1 MSIRALARLDYN
13 ALIPAKAFHLA
24 FDTAF
29 APAAAAAGLAR
40 RGTKWKL
47 IVASHA
53 LQLGFPVNR
62 KGAGLSDVPGEF
74 RPELSWQ
81 GTVSYYQY
89 TSETDRSEM
98 QALRR
103 AVVQKVV
110 ARARPNTLLTVIVDG
125 LDIPLRVQHP
135 DVALYY
141 FDENDAAAW
150 GGWFGA
156 RVSAWLARFTATP
169 ETLEAWCRRVR
180 R

>member
-1 MSIRALARLDYN
+1 LRAPHS
-13 ALIPAKAFHLA
+13 ALIPAEAFHLA
-24 FDTAF
+24 FDAAF
-29 APAAAAAGLAR
+29 APAAAAAGLSR

-47 IVASHA
+47 VVAGHG

-62 KGAGLSDVPGEF
+62 RSAGLPDVPGEF
-74 RPELSWQ
+74 RPEIAWQ

-89 TSETDRSEM
+89 ASEADFQEM
-98 QALRR
+98 RALRR

-110 ARARPNTLLTVIVDG
+110 AHAQPNRLLTVIVDG

-156 RVSAWLARFTATP
+156 RVSAWLARFTAAP
-169 ETLEAWCRRVR
+169 ETLEAWCRRVLR
-180 R
+180 